1 MNILYEDTAIVV
13 LDKPAGLT
21 SEEGVPA
28 ALRQRWGRPDAYVG
42 VIHRLDTGVS
52 GLMVYARTP
61 GAAAALTK
69 QVTESQQAYAIL
81 DGRAEAGPGAPAP
94 PCFLKTYRAV
104 IAGGPDEQ
112 LPSEGIL
119 RDYLFKDS
127 RKGRVFPVKRPRRGV
142 REAVLEY
149 RIGRFPEP
157 CGDHTPHRADTSDPG
172 AVCLPEA
179 PALRR
184 RQIWQPVQGGHCP
197 AERRAAVRPPGNG
210 GEDGVSIGET
220 DQSAVGLKPLSH
232 LR

>member
-1 MNILYEDTAIVV
+1 MNILYEDTALVV

-81 DGRAEAGPGAPAP
+81 DGRVEAGPGAPAQ

-112 LPSEGIL
+112 LPPEGIL

-127 RKGRVFPVKRPRRGV
+127 RKGRVFPVKRPARGYGKPCWNTASWRR
-142 REAVLEY
+142 
-149 RIGRFPEP
+149 
-157 CGDHTPHRADTSDPG
+157 HRTVP
-172 AVCLPEA
+172 
-179 PALRR
+179 
-184 RQIWQPVQGGHCP
+184 
-197 AERRAAVRPPGNG
+197 
-210 GEDGVSIGET
+210 
-220 DQSAVGLKPLSH
+220 
-232 LR
+232 

>member
-1 MNILYEDTAIVV
+1 MNILYEDTALVV

-81 DGRAEAGPGAPAP
+81 DGRAEAGPGTPAQ

-112 LPSEGIL
+112 LPPEGIL

-127 RKGRVFPVKRPRRGV
+127 RK
-142 REAVLEY
+142 
-149 RIGRFPEP
+149 
-157 CGDHTPHRADTSDPG
+157 
-172 AVCLPEA
+172 
-179 PALRR
+179 
-184 RQIWQPVQGGHCP
+184 
-197 AERRAAVRPPGNG
+197 
-210 GEDGVSIGET
+210 
-220 DQSAVGLKPLSH
+220 VGSF
-232 LR
+232 R